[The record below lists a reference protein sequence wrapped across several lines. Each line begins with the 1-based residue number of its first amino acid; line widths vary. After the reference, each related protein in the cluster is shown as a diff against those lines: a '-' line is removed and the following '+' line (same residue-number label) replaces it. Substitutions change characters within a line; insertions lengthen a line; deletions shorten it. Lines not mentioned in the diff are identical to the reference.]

1 VDEYPM
7 IWMESIRKN
16 RFSRGRNQL
25 SIGLRKGIETQP
37 FSEDHKKEELVI
49 KSLGF

>member
-1 VDEYPM
+1 M

-16 RFSRGRNQL
+16 KLSGCRNQL
-25 SIGLRKGIETQP
+25 SIGLRKGIETQT